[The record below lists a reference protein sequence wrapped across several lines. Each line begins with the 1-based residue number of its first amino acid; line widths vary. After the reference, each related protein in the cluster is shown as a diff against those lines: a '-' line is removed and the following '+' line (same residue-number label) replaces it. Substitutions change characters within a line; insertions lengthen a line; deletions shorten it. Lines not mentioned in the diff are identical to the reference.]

1 MFWTDRIIP
10 DPTSSPQFPNS
21 SQQCCAGTLQQLSSF
36 CFFHAFIVVVTV
48 HSHVHPLL
56 VHRSKLTIY
65 RNSCTLGET
74 NRLNSLADKSYKNG
88 DKGEFD
94 QKFWKIIDA
103 SENHMYIYIYIHGLT
118 DRIFNTATKQQNQFH
133 LQVFPSTVFGYLL
146 FLTYP
151 KKMIL
156 FYVLVTEY
164 IYIYIYMFMMAEDG
178 YWRSWKA
185 SYSFNL
191 PRLETNAEGK

>member
-56 VHRSKLTIY
+56 VHRSKMTIY

-94 QKFWKIIDA
+94 QKFRKIIDA
-103 SENHMYIYIYIHGLT
+103 SENHMYIYIHGLT

-133 LQVFPSTVFGYLL
+133 LQVFPSTFCWL
-146 FLTYP
+146 FFIFNLP
-151 KKMIL
+151 EKNDSIL
-156 FYVLVTEY
+156 CASYW

-191 PRLETNAEGK
+191 PWLETNAKGK